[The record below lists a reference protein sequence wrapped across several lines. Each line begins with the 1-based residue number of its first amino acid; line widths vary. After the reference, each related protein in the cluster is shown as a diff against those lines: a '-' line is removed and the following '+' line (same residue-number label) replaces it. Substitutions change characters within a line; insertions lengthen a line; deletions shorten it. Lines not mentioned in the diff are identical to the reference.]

1 MNQAHLIVSRTGG
14 IVYRQREHAE
24 DTVFVR
30 EVMTQRI
37 DYVDPG
43 MCVTEAARRMR
54 NAGADCMPVRHADRL
69 VGMVTDTDIACR
81 TVADGRD
88 PAITMVG
95 DVMSRDV
102 PVCFD
107 DQDLRVAIGIMEAK
121 HMRRLVV
128 VDHEEHMVGTLAL
141 GDLPLYVGRE
151 LSQQMWIEALEE
163 YHQWSK

>member
-1 MNQAHLIVSRTGG
+1 MFI
-14 IVYRQREHAE
+14 
-24 DTVFVR
+24 R
-30 EVMTQRI
+30 EVMTQRV

-43 MCVTEAARRMR
+43 MCVTEAAQRMR
-54 NAGADCMPVRHADRL
+54 NAGADCMPVRHTDRL

-88 PAITMVG
+88 PATTMVG

-107 DQDLRVAIGIMEAK
+107 DQDLGAAIGIMEAK

-128 VDHEEHMVGTLAL
+128 VDHEQHIVGTLAL
-141 GDLPLYVGRE
+141 GDRPLNTE
-151 LSQQMWIEALEE
+151 HALSQQMWIEALEE
-163 YHQWSK
+163 YHGWST

>member
-1 MNQAHLIVSRTGG
+1 
-14 IVYRQREHAE
+14 
-24 DTVFVR
+24 VFVR
-30 EVMTQRI
+30 EVMTQRV

-107 DQDLRVAIGIMEAK
+107 DQDLRAAIGIMEAK

-141 GDLPLYVGRE
+141 GDLPLNAVRE
-151 LSQQMWIEALEE
+151 LSQQRWIEAFEE

>member
-1 MNQAHLIVSRTGG
+1 M
-14 IVYRQREHAE
+14 
-24 DTVFVR
+24 FVR
-30 EVMTQRI
+30 EVMTQRV

-43 MCVTEAARRMR
+43 VCVTEAARRMR

-88 PAITMVG
+88 PPTTKVG
-95 DVMSRDV
+95 DVMSWDV

-107 DQDLRVAIGIMEAK
+107 DQDLGAAIGIMEAK

-141 GDLPLYVGRE
+141 GDLPLNAVHK

-163 YHQWSK
+163 YHQWQK

>member
-1 MNQAHLIVSRTGG
+1 M
-14 IVYRQREHAE
+14 
-24 DTVFVR
+24 FVR
-30 EVMTQRI
+30 EVMTQRV

-54 NAGADCMPVRHADRL
+54 KAGADCMPVRHADRL
-69 VGMVTDTDIACR
+69 VGMVTDTHIACG

-88 PAITMVG
+88 PATTTVG

-107 DQDLRVAIGIMEAK
+107 DQDLGAAVGIMEAK

-141 GDLPLYVGRE
+141 GDLPLNAVSE
-151 LSQQMWIEALEE
+151 LSQQRWIEAFEE
-163 YHQWSK
+163 YHQWPK

>member
-1 MNQAHLIVSRTGG
+1 M
-14 IVYRQREHAE
+14 
-24 DTVFVR
+24 VFVR
-30 EVMTQRI
+30 EVMTQRV

-69 VGMVTDTDIACR
+69 VGMVTDTHIACG

-88 PAITMVG
+88 PATTTVG

-107 DQDLRVAIGIMEAK
+107 DQDLGAAVGIMEAK

-141 GDLPLYVGRE
+141 GDLPLNAARE
-151 LSQQMWIEALEE
+151 LSQQRWIEALEE

>member
-1 MNQAHLIVSRTGG
+1 MFI
-14 IVYRQREHAE
+14 
-24 DTVFVR
+24 R
-30 EVMTQRI
+30 EVMTQRV

-43 MCVTEAARRMR
+43 IFVTEAAQKMR

-88 PAITMVG
+88 PATTLVG

-107 DQDLRVAIGIMEAK
+107 DQDLGAAIGIMEAK

-128 VDHEEHMVGTLAL
+128 VDREEHMVGTLAL
-141 GDLPLYVGRE
+141 GDLPLNAGHA
-151 LSQQMWIEALEE
+151 LSQRMWIEAFEE
-163 YHQWSK
+163 YHQWPK

>member
-1 MNQAHLIVSRTGG
+1 M
-14 IVYRQREHAE
+14 
-24 DTVFVR
+24 FVR
-30 EVMTQRI
+30 EVMTQRV

-69 VGMVTDTDIACR
+69 VGMVTDTDSACR

-107 DQDLRVAIGIMEAK
+107 DQDLGAAIGIMEAK

-141 GDLPLYVGRE
+141 GDLPLNTVRA
-151 LSQQMWIEALEE
+151 LSQQRWIEAFEE
-163 YHQWSK
+163 YYQWSK

>member
-1 MNQAHLIVSRTGG
+1 MFI
-14 IVYRQREHAE
+14 
-24 DTVFVR
+24 R
-30 EVMTQRI
+30 EVMTPRV

-43 MCVTEAARRMR
+43 ICVTEAAQRMR
-54 NAGADCMPVRHADRL
+54 NAGADCMPVRHADLL
-69 VGMVTDTDIACR
+69 VGMITDTDIACR

-88 PAITMVG
+88 PATTVVG

-107 DQDLRVAIGIMEAK
+107 DQDLGAAVGIMAAK

-141 GDLPLYVGRE
+141 GDLPLNAARE
-151 LSQQMWIEALEE
+151 LSQQRWIEALDE